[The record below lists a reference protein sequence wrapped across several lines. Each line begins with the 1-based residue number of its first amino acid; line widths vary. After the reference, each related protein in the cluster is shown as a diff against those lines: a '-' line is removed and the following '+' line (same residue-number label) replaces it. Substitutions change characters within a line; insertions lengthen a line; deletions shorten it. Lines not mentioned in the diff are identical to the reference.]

1 MNERI
6 RELAEQAGLEF
17 DDDLALES
25 EPIYYIKQSDFEKF
39 AELIVRECA
48 AVANIN
54 SHQWQV
60 PGDFVLEHFGVDQC
74 ISHKN

>member
-1 MNERI
+1 MMNERI
-6 RELAEQAGLEF
+6 QEFALQAGLNAPYGSDHEGLRDF
-17 DDDLALES
+17 D
-25 EPIYYIKQSDFEKF
+25 YRKF

-60 PGDFVLEHFGVDQC
+60 PGDFVLKHFGVEQ
-74 ISHKN
+74 